1 MSKVRLSSA
10 ARLLAVVMLVG
21 VFAAGLVWAGA
32 PLTVVEDAKAANT
45 DEFFSAA
52 YKALPTDPTK
62 PMYVKTGGN
71 VIVEP
76 GKITLAGGRFTV
88 GMPDDRAQTTSS
100 DTQAGG
106 TLDLSKPYRII
117 LEVLDVQKGEGNTRI
132 QVYVDNNTVN
142 AANSIHGGSSR
153 IYNEDAG
160 NIRPGQTIVITSS
173 LGTAN
178 SFLQLRA
185 ESAASITLKSFR
197 IEYQ

>member
-1 MSKVRLSSA
+1 MSKVRLSTA
-10 ARLLAVVMLVG
+10 ARISVVIMLAG
-21 VFAAGLVWAGA
+21 VLAAGIVWAGA
-32 PLTVVEDAKAANT
+32 PLPVVEDAKAANN

-52 YKALPTDPTK
+52 YKALPTDPSK
-62 PMYVKTGGN
+62 AMYVRTGGN
-71 VIVEP
+71 VTIEP

-88 GMPDDRAQTTSS
+88 GMPEDRVATTGS

-106 TLDLSKPYRII
+106 TLDLSRPYRII
-117 LEVLDVQKGEGNTRI
+117 LEVLDVQKFEGNTRI

-160 NIRPGQTIVITSS
+160 NIRPGQTIVIESS
-173 LGTAN
+173 LGTAD

-185 ESAASITLKSFR
+185 ESGASITLKSFR
-197 IEYQ
+197 IEYR

>member
-1 MSKVRLSSA
+1 MSKVRLSAA
-10 ARLLAVVMLVG
+10 ARAFVVIMLAG
-21 VFAAGLVWAGA
+21 VFAAGLAWAGA
-32 PLTVVEDAKAANT
+32 PLPVVEDANASDE

-52 YKALPTDPTK
+52 YKALPTDPSK
-62 PMYVKTGGN
+62 AMYVRTGGN
-71 VIVEP
+71 VTVEP

-88 GMPDDRAQTTSS
+88 GMPEDRAATTGS

-106 TLDLSKPYRII
+106 ALDLSRPYRII
-117 LEVLDVQKGEGNTRI
+117 LEVLDVQKFEGNTRI

-185 ESAASITLKSFR
+185 ESGASITLKSFR